1 MLSQRLCIKGISL
14 PQHSG
19 MIVEPEATVINRGAF
34 AIRPRLVA
42 AALLAVFLVA
52 AIVQAFTKDIAV
64 GFDEIA
70 HVSFIAQIQACACI
84 PPLTD
89 LKLLDP
95 DRMQFTSTA
104 SYLNHPSGYYLAL
117 ALGPDI
123 TATLPVYR
131 LVHATMIAAAL
142 ILLSATIFTAVRDDL
157 YRLAGIVLVGTVPVM
172 AQLGGSVNN
181 DNLAILGGAFCVF
194 GASRY
199 LNERSFGTL
208 ALICG
213 GLALAAIAKLTG
225 LMLCGAFVVLLFVQV
240 RPSVRH
246 LAIVVATF
254 SIAVVPYALLW
265 LTYGSPAPD
274 TPGQIQMLAEGARQA
289 GWDQRDRLSPTAYLI
304 DFARQMLSAWMPRL
318 DTRTPLQNAALLL
331 PLALFT
337 VGVLG
342 CWRDSLTRAGAGAV
356 FLTLA
361 VHIVF
366 SYQRHLETGWLLDAY
381 PRYYL
386 PMLGIWALGL
396 ANALKR
402 APPWL
407 AWCAIVAPLVF
418 ALLG

>member
-1 MLSQRLCIKGISL
+1 MLSQGLCIKGISL

-131 LVHATMIAAAL
+131 LVNAAMIAAAL
-142 ILLSATIFTAVRDDL
+142 MLLFATIFTAVRDDL
-157 YRLAGIVLVGTVPVM
+157 HRLAGIVLVGM
-172 AQLGGSVNN
+172 
-181 DNLAILGGAFCVF
+181 
-194 GASRY
+194 
-199 LNERSFGTL
+199 
-208 ALICG
+208 
-213 GLALAAIAKLTG
+213 
-225 LMLCGAFVVLLFVQV
+225 
-240 RPSVRH
+240 
-246 LAIVVATF
+246 
-254 SIAVVPYALLW
+254 PYALLW